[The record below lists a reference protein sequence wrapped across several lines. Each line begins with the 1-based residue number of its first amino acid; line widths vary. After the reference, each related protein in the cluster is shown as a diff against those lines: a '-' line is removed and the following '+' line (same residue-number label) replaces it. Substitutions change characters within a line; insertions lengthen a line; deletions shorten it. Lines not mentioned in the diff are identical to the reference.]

1 MGDGIASV
9 GAACRLIFG
18 GALRTGALGAERR
31 AAKVRAMRV
40 AGARD
45 ARALG
50 VARRGAEL
58 GALDIGLALHAGFG
72 RGVPEQR
79 GITYDIFAGWVAAGV
94 RIIGGV
100 GQVCVGQVCVG
111 QVGVRRGCVGALGV
125 DDAPNAGKIDAL
137 PAGAAVV
144 IDALGGPDE
153 SGFTAQARG

>member
-1 MGDGIASV
+1 MRVA
-9 GAACRLIFG
+9 GARDAR
-18 GALRTGALGAERR
+18 ALSAAQRG
-31 AAKVRAMRV
+31 AAKVCAMRV

-100 GQVCVGQVCVG
+100 GQVCVGQV
-111 QVGVRRGCVGALGV
+111 GVRRGCVGALGV
-125 DDAPNAGKIDAL
+125 DDAPNAGEIDAL

>member
-9 GAACRLIFG
+9 GAGCRLIFG

-31 AAKVRAMRV
+31 AAKVRSMRV

-58 GALDIGLALHAGFG
+58 GALDIGLALQAGFG

-111 QVGVRRGCVGALGV
+111 RECVGALGV